1 MTGDIIAVLSADLAP
16 VSHWYVARRL
26 FVGAG
31 AGIILSATLMLVFF
45 GLRPDIHHA
54 MGAGMFMMKQA
65 YTLAF
70 AIIAGLAAERLA
82 RPATSGRGRI
92 AWVFVPLLLVTAV
105 ATVQLARATPHG
117 RIPMVMGESA
127 SVCPWRILLLAI
139 PPLAG
144 LVWAMRGLAPTR
156 LREAGA
162 VVGLAAGGAGAFIY
176 ALHCTENTAP
186 FLAAWYTLGMGAS
199 AFFGWLF
206 GPVLL
211 RWDGSYEQETKQR
224 LFMADS

>member
-1 MTGDIIAVLSADLAP
+1 MTGDIIAVLSADLGA
-16 VSHWYVARRL
+16 VSQWYVPRRL
-26 FVGAG
+26 LVGLGAG
-31 AGIILSATLMLVFF
+31 VIPSAALMLAVF

-54 MGAGMFMMKQA
+54 MGADMFMTKQA

-82 RPATSGRGRI
+82 RPASSGRGRI
-92 AWVFVPLLLVTAV
+92 AWILVPFLLVTAV
-105 ATVQLARATPHG
+105 ATVQLARATPDG

-127 SVCPWRILLLAI
+127 TVCPWRILLFAI
-139 PPLAG
+139 PPLVG

-156 LREAGA
+156 FREAGA
-162 VVGLAAGGAGAFIY
+162 VIGLAAGGVGAFIY

-211 RWDGSYEQETKQR
+211 RWDGSDEPAKKQE